1 MATFGGYVRVSRV
14 GDRAQTLISPQLQ
27 EREIRNWVKPRKL
40 ELEMLPAELDRS
52 GADDSRPILQG
63 AIERIERGEL
73 GGVIV
78 WNFAR
83 FTRSLVSSVAFLE
96 LIERAGGQ
104 LYSTSE
110 QIDPTTPAGR
120 MTRNFLFS
128 IAQAER
134 EQKAEGF
141 DKAKTDAIERGI
153 WTAPVVPFGFRKNNE
168 RRLEPDPIEGPIRAE
183 VIRRRGAG
191 ESWHSLATYIRAETG
206 RSFLPASI
214 RQMVRSRTSL
224 GEASQ
229 GKHVNPRAHE
239 PLVDRATWE
248 AAQIAQPKPARGIH
262 GEALL
267 GGLVRCAGCSR
278 RVSSTF
284 RNGRRYYSCRRYHA
298 GGDCPEPASISAPL
312 IEPLVTA
319 TLFAH
324 ARELAYSSSERT
336 SAIERGQ
343 GKLEEAESEL
353 ALYQE
358 TVRLSEVGAEHFEA
372 GMRSRV
378 GAVEEARRALAR
390 QRLASPR
397 ILPGTLG
404 DLWPKLSVVERRQVL
419 RSSFSVIWIRKGR
432 AAAPDR
438 VRVIADGFEPA
449 DLSVQGRP
457 AGPPIT
463 IAWPDADLEGEVRV
477 ASMEDRGEAAGGPAL

>member
-1 MATFGGYVRVSRV
+1 MGIFAGYVRVSRV
-14 GDRAQTLISPQLQ
+14 GDRTETLISPQLQ
-27 EREIRNWVKPRKL
+27 EREIRNWAKPRDL
-40 ELEMLPAELDRS
+40 RLEMLPAELDRS

-73 GGVIV
+73 DGVIV

-83 FTRSLVSSVAFLE
+83 FTRSLASSVAFLE
-96 LIERAGGQ
+96 AIERAGGQ

-110 QIDPTTPAGR
+110 QIDASTPSGR

-141 DKAKTDAIERGI
+141 DKAKADAVKRGI
-153 WTAPVVPFGFRKNNE
+153 WTAPVVPFGYRKNDE
-168 RRLEPDPIEGPIRAE
+168 RRLEPDPVEGPVRAE
-183 VIRRRGAG
+183 VIRRRGSG
-191 ESWHSLATYIRAETG
+191 QSWRSLAEYIRAETG
-206 RSFLPASI
+206 RSFLPAAV
-214 RQMVRSRTSL
+214 RQMVRSRTAL

-229 GKHVNPRAHE
+229 GKHVNPNAHE
-239 PLVDRATWE
+239 PLIDRATWE

-298 GGDCPEPASISAPL
+298 AGDCPEPASISAPL
-312 IEPLVTA
+312 IEPFVTE
-319 TLFAH
+319 LLLAH
-324 ARELAYSSSERT
+324 AKQLAYTSSERT
-336 SAIERGQ
+336 SAIERAQ
-343 GKLEEAESEL
+343 EKLEAAESEL

-358 TVRLSEVGAEHFEA
+358 TVRLSDVGAEHFEA

-378 GAVEEARRALAR
+378 AAVEEARRALAT

-397 ILPGTLG
+397 VLPGTLA

-419 RSSFSVIWIRKGR
+419 RSAFSVIWIRRGR
-432 AAAPDR
+432 AAVEDL

-449 DLSVQGRP
+449 GLSVQGRP
-457 AGPPIT
+457 AGPPVT
-463 IAWPDADLEGEVRV
+463 LDWSDADLEGEVRV
-477 ASMEDRGEAAGGPAL
+477 AGVKDRR

>member
-1 MATFGGYVRVSRV
+1 MGTFAGYVRVSRV
-14 GDRAQTLISPQLQ
+14 GDRAETLISPQLQ
-27 EREIRNWVKPRKL
+27 EREIRSWAKARGFD
-40 ELEMLPAELDRS
+40 LEMLPAELDQS

-73 GGVIV
+73 EGVIV

-83 FTRSLVSSVAFLE
+83 FTRSLASSIAFLE
-96 LIERAGGQ
+96 SIEQAGGQ
-104 LYSTSE
+104 LHSTSE
-110 QIDPTTPAGR
+110 QIDASTPSGR

-141 DKAKTDAIERGI
+141 DKAKADAVARGI
-153 WTAPVVPFGFRKNNE
+153 WTAPVVPFGYRKNDE
-168 RRLEPDPIEGPIRAE
+168 RRLEPDPVEGPVRAE

-191 ESWHSLATYIRAETG
+191 HSWRALAAYIREETG
-206 RSFLPASI
+206 RSFLPAAV
-214 RQMVRSRTSL
+214 RQMVYSRTSL

-229 GKHVNPRAHE
+229 GKHVNPNAHE

-248 AAQIAQPKPARGIH
+248 AAQVRQPKPARGVH

-278 RVSSTF
+278 RASSTF

-298 GGDCPEPASISAPL
+298 AGDCPEPASISAPL
-312 IEPLVTA
+312 IEPYVTDV
-319 TLFAH
+319 LFAH
-324 ARELAYSSSERT
+324 ARELAYASSERT
-336 SAIERGQ
+336 AAIEDA
-343 GKLEEAESEL
+343 GKRLEDAEAEL

-358 TVRLSEVGAEHFEA
+358 AVKLSEVGAANFEA

-378 GAVEEARRALAR
+378 AAVEEARRALAS

-397 ILPGTLG
+397 VLPGTLA
-404 DLWPKLSVVERRQVL
+404 DLWPKLDVAERRQVL
-419 RSSFSVIWIRKGR
+419 RSAFSVIWIRR
-432 AAAPDR
+432 SRDPVPDR
-438 VRVIADGFEPA
+438 VRLIADGFEPA

-457 AGPPIT
+457 AGPPVT
-463 IAWPDADLEGEVRV
+463 LVWSDDDLEGEVRV
-477 ASMEDRGEAAGGPAL
+477 AGMQDRG

>member
-1 MATFGGYVRVSRV
+1 
-14 GDRAQTLISPQLQ
+14 
-27 EREIRNWVKPRKL
+27 
-40 ELEMLPAELDRS
+40 MLPAELDQS
-52 GADDSRPILQG
+52 GADDSRPILQS

-73 GGVIV
+73 EGVIV

-83 FTRSLVSSVAFLE
+83 FTRSLASSIAFLE
-96 LIERAGGQ
+96 SIEKAGGQ
-104 LYSTSE
+104 LHSTSE
-110 QIDPTTPAGR
+110 QIDAATPAGR

-141 DKAKTDAIERGI
+141 DKAKADAIARGI
-153 WTAPVVPFGFRKNNE
+153 WTAPVVPFGYRKNTE
-168 RRLEPDPIEGPIRAE
+168 RRLEPDPVEGPVRAE

-191 ESWHSLATYIRAETG
+191 QSWRALATYIREETG
-206 RSFLPASI
+206 RSFLPAAV

-229 GKHVNPRAHE
+229 GRHVNPKAHE

-248 AAQIAQPKPARGIH
+248 AAQVGQPKPARGIH

-278 RVSSTF
+278 RASSTF

-312 IEPLVTA
+312 IEPYVVA
-319 TLFAH
+319 ALFDH

-336 SAIERGQ
+336 AAIEGAEKR
-343 GKLEEAESEL
+343 LEAAEAEL

-358 TVRLSEVGAEHFEA
+358 TVRLSEVGAAHFET

-378 GAVEEARRALAR
+378 AEVEEARRTLAT
-390 QRLASPR
+390 QRLATPR
-397 ILPGTLG
+397 VLPGTLG
-404 DLWPKLSVVERRQVL
+404 DLWPTLSVAERRQVL
-419 RSSFSVIWIRKGR
+419 RSAFSVIWIRRGR
-432 AAAPDR
+432 NPVPER
-438 VRVIADGFEPA
+438 VRLIAAGFESP

-457 AGPPIT
+457 AGPPLT
-463 IAWPDADLEGEVRV
+463 LPWPEADLEGEVRV
-477 ASMEDRGEAAGGPAL
+477 AGAKHRR

>member
-1 MATFGGYVRVSRV
+1 MGIFAGYVRVSRV
-14 GDRAQTLISPQLQ
+14 GDRTETLISPQLQ
-27 EREIRNWVKPRKL
+27 EREIRSWAKGRGF
-40 ELEMLPAELDRS
+40 ELEMLPAELDQS

-73 GGVIV
+73 EGVIV

-83 FTRSLVSSVAFLE
+83 FTRSLASSIAFLE
-96 LIERAGGQ
+96 SIEKAGGQ
-104 LYSTSE
+104 LHSTSE
-110 QIDPTTPAGR
+110 QIDASTPAGR

-141 DKAKTDAIERGI
+141 DKAKADAVERGI
-153 WTAPVVPFGFRKNNE
+153 WTAPVVPFGYRKNAE
-168 RRLEPDPIEGPIRAE
+168 RRLEPDPVEGPVRAE

-191 ESWHSLATYIRAETG
+191 ESWRALAEYIRAETG
-206 RSFLPASI
+206 RSFLPAAV
-214 RQMVRSRTSL
+214 RQMVRSRTAL
-224 GEASQ
+224 GEARQ
-229 GKHVNPRAHE
+229 GKHVNPGAHE

-248 AAQIAQPKPARGIH
+248 AAQVAQPKPARGIH

-298 GGDCPEPASISAPL
+298 AGDCPEPASISAPL
-312 IEPLVTA
+312 IEPYVTEA
-319 TLFAH
+319 LFAH

-336 SAIERGQ
+336 AAIGQ
-343 GKLEEAESEL
+343 AEKRLEEAEAEL

-358 TVRLSEVGAEHFEA
+358 TVRLSEVGAAHFEA

-378 GAVEEARRALAR
+378 ADVEEARRALAA

-397 ILPGTLG
+397 VLPGTLA
-404 DLWPKLSVVERRQVL
+404 DLWPKLSVAEQRQVL
-419 RSSFSVIWIRKGR
+419 RSAFSVIWIRRGR
-432 AAAPDR
+432 AAVGER
-438 VRVIADGFEPA
+438 VRLIADGFEPA

-457 AGPPIT
+457 AGPPVT
-463 IAWPDADLEGEVRV
+463 LAWLNGDLEGEVRV
-477 ASMEDRGEAAGGPAL
+477 AGVEDRG